1 MIYIGLNIEN
11 PFSNRF
17 DNLYC
22 KEYLY
27 GPHNAIEMQLM
38 KDISFIRF
46 SFRWSVRT
54 DHAGIEL
61 EVGLLGYS
69 ISINTHDTRHWDYDS
84 DNWEVYSNH
93 DEDGY

>member
-1 MIYIGLNIEN
+1 MIYVGLNIEN

-27 GPHNAIEMQLM
+27 RPHKAIELELT
-38 KDISFIRF
+38 KDNSFISF
-46 SFRWSVRT
+46 SFRWSFRA
-54 DHAGIEL
+54 DHAGMSIK
-61 EVGLLGYS
+61 VGLLGYS
-69 ISINTHDTRHWDYDS
+69 ISINTHDTRHWNYDS
-84 DNWEVYSNH
+84 DIWKVYNH

>member
-1 MIYIGLNIEN
+1 MIYVGLNIEN

-27 GPHNAIEMQLM
+27 RPHKAIELELT
-38 KDISFIRF
+38 KDNSFISF
-46 SFRWSVRT
+46 SFRWSFRA
-54 DHAGIEL
+54 DHAGMSI

-84 DNWEVYSNH
+84 DTWEVYNH